1 MALLNAQNIRNGF
14 LKITGLSE
22 DEFKFQN
29 IVDNAQRYVE
39 KRIIP
44 ESPDSEEIKC
54 CEYAACAHAVYDYTL
69 QNLLSDRIIVT
80 QLGRASSNYRENSV
94 IQAAFSF
101 RKSVFD
107 SMKDLIRDDSFV
119 FQVMED

>member
-1 MALLNAQNIRNGF
+1 MLLNSINIRTEF
-14 LKITGLSE
+14 LKITKLSE
-22 DEFKFQN
+22 DEFKFQS
-29 IVDNAQRYVE
+29 IIDNAQRYVE

-69 QNLLSDRIIVT
+69 QNLLSERIIVT

-94 IQAAFSF
+94 IKAAFSF

-107 SMKDLIRDDSFV
+107 SMKDLIRDDGFV
-119 FQVMED
+119 FQVMEG

>member
-1 MALLNAQNIRNGF
+1 MLLNSINIRTEF
-14 LKITGLSE
+14 LKITKLSE
-22 DEFKFQN
+22 DEFKFQSS
-29 IVDNAQRYVE
+29 IDNAQ

-69 QNLLSDRIIVT
+69 QNLLSERIIVT

-107 SMKDLIRDDSFV
+107 SMKDLIRDDGFV
-119 FQVMED
+119 FQVMEG